1 MRSVTPTSTIVVQQ
15 QFDLVGAVLVP
26 IAAILVGAGIAI
38 WVARIERRS
47 IELDS
52 VRSQAAELIRAL
64 NAMGRAGLG
73 DDLSAQ
79 NASYAKYEQE
89 LNAFAAHLG
98 KRDIAVAKFVCLIVA
113 RADDRGSVG
122 DEYRRTL
129 LWLAT
134 AIELWVRGALKS
146 AEFEDNMPTDRSG
159 SWVSQLDLG
168 QWDVVLRGHP
178 AMGVPDIPR

>member
-64 NAMGRAGLG
+64 N
-73 DDLSAQ
+73 
-79 NASYAKYEQE
+79 
-89 LNAFAAHLG
+89 
-98 KRDIAVAKFVCLIVA
+98 
-113 RADDRGSVG
+113 
-122 DEYRRTL
+122 
-129 LWLAT
+129 
-134 AIELWVRGALKS
+134 
-146 AEFEDNMPTDRSG
+146 
-159 SWVSQLDLG
+159 
-168 QWDVVLRGHP
+168 
-178 AMGVPDIPR
+178 